1 VSYISKLLSYSF
13 FDIVSHDIG
22 MSIRE
27 NIVYDH
33 NDRIDISLDEII
45 TRVRNV
51 HIIPD
56 LPNVT

>member
-1 VSYISKLLSYSF
+1 L
-13 FDIVSHDIG
+13 FDIISHDID

-33 NDRIDISLDEII
+33 NDRIDISLHEII
-45 TRVRNV
+45 TRVRNFR
-51 HIIPD
+51 IIPD